1 VQPVPRYLRQA
12 QKKPPPVPFPTLLRT
27 RSKGWVP
34 HARVLDPTTGWACK
48 HRSNNNFGSQRVLHR
63 FVKSDRRVTNT
74 AEVKIIL
81 PRGNDFAS
89 RPLIITVAIIKSR
102 ITPDRSRTCNLWLRR
117 PSLYPVELRVPDF
130 CNIGNSIRPVNRRIV
145 RLLLPSTSQKPS
157 VFLGFC
163 HEWEARRHPCQ
174 GIHYRRICRENP
186 L

>member
-1 VQPVPRYLRQA
+1 MRVRLP
-12 QKKPPPVPFPTLLRT
+12 KKEPPPVPFPTLLRT

-48 HRSNNNFGSQRVLHR
+48 HRTNNSFGSQRVLHR

-89 RPLIITVAIIKSR
+89 RPFIITVAIIKSR

-117 PSLYPVELRVPDF
+117 PSLYPVELRVRGF
-130 CNIGNSIRPVNRRIV
+130 GNIGKSIQPVNR
-145 RLLLPSTSQKPS
+145 TS
-157 VFLGFC
+157 
-163 HEWEARRHPCQ
+163 ARRQAEP
-174 GIHYRRICRENP
+174 GT
-186 L
+186 